1 MGKQSQFLKSTAD
14 TLRRIAN
21 EADKNY
27 DKAEAAMVDVED
39 RKARVAEREAA
50 DLAARYPALK
60 GR

>member
-14 TLRRIAN
+14 TLRRIAT

-27 DKAEAAMVDVED
+27 DKAEEALSEGEA
-39 RKARVAEREAA
+39 REARA
-50 DLAARYPALK
+50 AQRETGDLGATFPALR